1 MAVGTG
7 ATQQLARPVGTLRDV
22 PCPFLRGPRNRRIG
36 AAWSNK
42 PPPRNLHVTRKSKE
56 GNDRPAGVGGRKL
69 GCAPEQ
75 ALRGSAPAQRMTP
88 LGSPAADSCGRGAR
102 DASLF
107 WRLGRRAQ
115 RIATANAGAIRGRA
129 EMVDRGLAEHYIELA
144 GLQETQVETSELTT
158 KHYRF
163 LFSGDPVKRG
173 GVGLAL
179 RKEYSDAAMGIQPFS
194 KRLLYVG
201 LKGNRRRRSAES

>member
-36 AAWSNK
+36 AAWPNK
-42 PPPRNLHVTRKSKE
+42 PPPRNLHVTKNRQR
-56 GNDRPAGVGGRKL
+56 GNDRPAGAGGREP

-88 LGSPAADSCGRGAR
+88 LGSPAADSCGRGVRGAF
-102 DASLF
+102 LY
-107 WRLGRRAQ
+107 WRLGRRVQ
-115 RIATANAGAIRGRA
+115 RIATAHVGSIRGRT
-129 EMVDRGLAEHYIELA
+129 EIVDRGSSEHDIELA
-144 GLQETQVETSELTT
+144 WLQETKAEPSN
-158 KHYRF
+158 
-163 LFSGDPVKRG
+163 FSRSTIGSSSQGGPVRRG